1 MRGCWIFLRTTEGF
15 PLYSGPPPRATKIQL
30 IRMDAMK
37 FMSTWSLLPGS
48 VKAAAEQFLAGGG
61 LEAEGVTLLGRWHK
75 ADCSGG
81 FSLYESSSAAAL
93 HLGAAKWADLLEI
106 TIVPVIEDAEAGPN
120 LVAVFKK

>member
-1 MRGCWIFLRTTEGF
+1 
-15 PLYSGPPPRATKIQL
+15 
-30 IRMDAMK
+30 MK
-37 FMSTWSLLPGS
+37 FMSTWSLSHGS
-48 VKAAAEQFLAGGG
+48 VKTAAQQFLDGGG

-106 TIVPVIEDAEAGPN
+106 TVVPVIEDAEAGPN